1 MPKIKHAEGTQKLSV
16 FKMTW
21 PIFIEI
27 LLQMMVG
34 NVDQFMLSH
43 YSQHSVAAVGNANQ
57 IINIVILALSVI
69 SMAATILIA
78 QHRGAGNKEKVA
90 EVCTVSLL
98 ANMVFGVIIS
108 AALFIF
114 DSFFLG
120 LLDVPPDIWDEASL
134 FLRYI
139 GLFIVVQ
146 SAYISF
152 ISFFRGYSLL
162 KITMICSVVMNLINI
177 AGNCVLIHGLGPIP
191 SMGVL
196 GVTISTNT
204 SKVLGLLL
212 ILYFFRRFID
222 VKLSFKY
229 LRPFPKNTLYKILYL
244 GLPSGGE
251 SLSYQISQMVIMRFV
266 NVMGIV
272 VITTKIYAYIIAMFS
287 YIYSQA
293 LAMATQIIVGFLIG
307 AGDLDAVE
315 KRVWKTIRL
324 SVLISTTLTLILF
337 FNSDRIYGIFTDNP
351 EVLELG
357 RHIFLI
363 EVFLEAGRAV
373 NMVMV
378 MSLQAAGDIKWP
390 VTTGLVSMWSV
401 ATLGAW
407 FFGLHLGWG
416 LVGVWLAMCL
426 DECLRALVFIYRWKS
441 EGWRKNNLL
450 E

>member
-1 MPKIKHAEGTQKLSV
+1 MTQAKTPAFLGQICLQEGRFIFQECLTMRSIETTAAKLSV

-43 YSQHSVAAVGNANQ
+43 YSQKSVAAVGNANQ
-57 IINIVILALSVI
+57 IINIVIIALSVI

-78 QHRGAGNKEKVA
+78 QYRGAGNKEKVT
-90 EVCTVSLL
+90 EVCTVALLTNFIFGLIISSILFCFDNFFLDLL
-98 ANMVFGVIIS
+98 A
-108 AALFIF
+108 
-114 DSFFLG
+114 
-120 LLDVPPDIWDEASL
+120 VPDDIRSEAGL

-146 SAYISF
+146 AVYISF

-162 KITMICSVVMNLINI
+162 KVTMMTSIIMNVINI
-177 AGNCVLIHGLGPIP
+177 ICNVFLIHGFGPIP
-191 SMGVL
+191 PLGVL
-196 GVTISTNT
+196 GVTISTNS

-212 ILYFFRRFID
+212 ILYFSA
-222 VKLSFKY
+222 VLSICPCLLNIFVLSQK
-229 LRPFPKNTLYKILYL
+229 TLHNILYL

-251 SLSYQISQMVIMRFV
+251 SLSYQLSQMVIMKFV
-266 NVMGIV
+266 NLMGLV

-293 LAMATQIIVGFLIG
+293 LAMATQIIVGFLLG
-307 AGDLDAVE
+307 RGDQEAVSQ
-315 KRVWKTIRL
+315 RVWQTVRL
-324 SVLISTTLTLILF
+324 AVLISGTLTTLLY
-337 FNSDRIYGIFTDNP
+337 FNSDHIYGIFTDNP

-363 EVFLEAGRAV
+363 EIFLEIGRAV

-378 MSLQAAGDIKWP
+378 MSLQAAGDIKGP
-390 VTTGLVSMWSV
+390 VTIGLLSMWLVSVS
-401 ATLGAW
+401 GAY
-407 FFGLHLGWG
+407 F
-416 LVGVWLAMCL
+416 LVSSSILA
-426 DECLRALVFIYRWKS
+426 
-441 EGWRKNNLL
+441 
-450 E
+450 

>member
-1 MPKIKHAEGTQKLSV
+1 
-16 FKMTW
+16 
-21 PIFIEI
+21 
-27 LLQMMVG
+27 MVG

-90 EVCTVSLL
+90 EVCTVALL
-98 ANMVFGVIIS
+98 ANLAAGTVIS
-108 AALFIF
+108 LALFVF
-114 DSFFLG
+114 DGFFLS
-120 LLDVPPDIWDEASL
+120 LLEVPADIWDEASL

-139 GLFIVVQ
+139 GLFIIVQ

-162 KITMICSVVMNLINI
+162 KITMITSVIMNIINI
-177 AGNCVLIHGLGPIP
+177 AGNCILIHGLGPIP
-191 SMGVL
+191 SLGVL

-212 ILYFFRRFID
+212 ILYFFRKFID
-222 VKLSFKY
+222 VRLSLKY

-266 NVMGIV
+266 NMMGIV

-287 YIYSQA
+287 YIYTQA

-315 KRVWKTIRL
+315 KRVWKTIRIA
-324 SVLISTTLTLILF
+324 VTVSTTVT
-337 FNSDRIYGIFTDNP
+337 IFA
-351 EVLELG
+351 
-357 RHIFLI
+357 
-363 EVFLEAGRAV
+363 VFKQR
-373 NMVMV
+373 
-378 MSLQAAGDIKWP
+378 
-390 VTTGLVSMWSV
+390 
-401 ATLGAW
+401 
-407 FFGLHLGWG
+407 
-416 LVGVWLAMCL
+416 
-426 DECLRALVFIYRWKS
+426 
-441 EGWRKNNLL
+441 
-450 E
+450 

>member
-1 MPKIKHAEGTQKLSV
+1 MSAVKNAEGTQKLSV

-78 QHRGAGNKEKVA
+78 QHRGAGNREKVA
-90 EVCTVSLL
+90 EVCTVALL

-114 DSFFLG
+114 DGFFLS
-120 LLDVPPDIWDEASL
+120 LLDVPADIWAEASL

-162 KITMICSVVMNLINI
+162 KITMITSVVMNLINI
-177 AGNCVLIHGLGPIP
+177 AGNCILIHGLGPIP
-191 SMGVL
+191 SLGVL

-212 ILYFFRRFID
+212 ILYFFRKFID
-222 VKLSFKY
+222 IRLSFKY
-229 LRPFPKNTLYKILYL
+229 LRPFPKSTLYKILYL

-315 KRVWKTIRL
+315 QRVWKTIRIA
-324 SVLISTTLTLILF
+324 VTISTTVTLLLF
-337 FNSDRIYGIFTDNP
+337 FEQRQH
-351 EVLELG
+351 L
-357 RHIFLI
+357 RHF
-363 EVFLEAGRAV
+363 
-373 NMVMV
+373 
-378 MSLQAAGDIKWP
+378 
-390 VTTGLVSMWSV
+390 
-401 ATLGAW
+401 
-407 FFGLHLGWG
+407 
-416 LVGVWLAMCL
+416 
-426 DECLRALVFIYRWKS
+426 YR
-441 EGWRKNNLL
+441 
-450 E
+450 

>member
-1 MPKIKHAEGTQKLSV
+1 MRSIETTAAKLSV

-43 YSQHSVAAVGNANQ
+43 YSQKSVAAVGNANQ
-57 IINIVILALSVI
+57 IINIVIIALSVI

-78 QHRGAGNKEKVA
+78 QYRGAGNKEKVT
-90 EVCTVSLL
+90 EVCTVALLTNFIFGLIISSILFCFDNFFLDLL
-98 ANMVFGVIIS
+98 A
-108 AALFIF
+108 
-114 DSFFLG
+114 
-120 LLDVPPDIWDEASL
+120 VPDDIRSEAGL

-146 SAYISF
+146 AVYISF

-162 KITMICSVVMNLINI
+162 KVTMMTSIIMNVINI
-177 AGNCVLIHGLGPIP
+177 ICNVFLIHGFGPIP
-191 SMGVL
+191 PLGVL
-196 GVTISTNT
+196 GVTISTNS

-212 ILYFFRRFID
+212 ILYFFRRFINLP
-222 VKLSFKY
+222 LSFKY
-229 LRPFPKNTLYKILYL
+229 LRPFPKKTLHNILYL

-251 SLSYQISQMVIMRFV
+251 SLSYQLSQMVIMKFV
-266 NVMGIV
+266 NLMGLV

-293 LAMATQIIVGFLIG
+293 LAMATQIIVGFLLG
-307 AGDLDAVE
+307 RGDQEAVGQ
-315 KRVWKTIRL
+315 RVWQNVRL
-324 SVLISTTLTLILF
+324 AVLISGTLTTLLY
-337 FNSDRIYGIFTDNP
+337 FNSDHIYGIFTDNP

-363 EVFLEAGRAV
+363 EIFLEIGRAV

-378 MSLQAAGDIKWP
+378 MSLQAAGDIKGP
-390 VTTGLVSMWSV
+390 VTIGLLSMWLVSVS
-401 ATLGAW
+401 GAY
-407 FFGLHLGWG
+407 FFGIVLDFG
-416 LVGVWLAMCL
+416 LIGIWIAMMM
-426 DECLRALVFIYRWKS
+426 DECLRALIFIYRWHS
-441 EGWRKNNLL
+441 GVWRHKNLI
-450 E
+450 

>member
-114 DSFFLG
+114 DGFFLG

-191 SMGVL
+191 SMGA
-196 GVTISTNT
+196 
-204 SKVLGLLL
+204 
-212 ILYFFRRFID
+212 FW
-222 VKLSFKY
+222 
-229 LRPFPKNTLYKILYL
+229 
-244 GLPSGGE
+244 
-251 SLSYQISQMVIMRFV
+251 
-266 NVMGIV
+266 
-272 VITTKIYAYIIAMFS
+272 A
-287 YIYSQA
+287 
-293 LAMATQIIVGFLIG
+293 
-307 AGDLDAVE
+307 
-315 KRVWKTIRL
+315 
-324 SVLISTTLTLILF
+324 
-337 FNSDRIYGIFTDNP
+337 
-351 EVLELG
+351 
-357 RHIFLI
+357 
-363 EVFLEAGRAV
+363 
-373 NMVMV
+373 
-378 MSLQAAGDIKWP
+378 
-390 VTTGLVSMWSV
+390 
-401 ATLGAW
+401 
-407 FFGLHLGWG
+407 
-416 LVGVWLAMCL
+416 
-426 DECLRALVFIYRWKS
+426 
-441 EGWRKNNLL
+441 
-450 E
+450 